1 MSSLA
6 TYSCASLPGMNQV
19 SKMKADANGYYRVI
33 LGGFNL
39 ANQSGIPYPLT
50 DSVKALYA
58 KGSVIRRRME
68 TGLCKGEIDH
78 PKLFG
83 MSQEQIIHR
92 LSIIEPTLVSHHIK
106 SMELVDKKD
115 ENGKEIVVV
124 YGEVKPSG
132 PYTESLRQSLDNPE
146 ENVAFSI
153 RSFCKMTMW
162 KGKLS
167 RIVTDV
173 LTYDHVSEPGIKLAN
188 QFDTVCL
195 EAIKETHN
203 FTQADFDRALL
214 VGAQQGLENA
224 NETIRMVRDAQ
235 GWNKVN
241 IIEPVSFLNW

>member
-1 MSSLA
+1 
-6 TYSCASLPGMNQV
+6 
-19 SKMKADANGYYRVI
+19 
-33 LGGFNL
+33 
-39 ANQSGIPYPLT
+39 
-50 DSVKALYA
+50 
-58 KGSVIRRRME
+58 ME

-83 MSQEQIIHR
+83 MTQEQIIHR

-115 ENGKEIVVV
+115 ENGKEVVLV

-153 RSFCKMTMW
+153 RSFCRMAMW
-162 KGKLS
+162 EGKLS
-167 RIVTDV
+167 RIVTEV

-195 EAIKETHN
+195 ERLKDTFN
-203 FTQADFDRALL
+203 FTEQDFERALA
-214 VGAQQGLENA
+214 VSNQAGLESEA
-224 NETIRMVRDAQ
+224 NTIRMIRDAQ

-241 IIEPVSFLNW
+241 VITPVSFLNW